1 LNFTLAL
8 LGGLVV
14 IAPGLTALALW
25 QLRSGQDGARRSELP
40 LTSVTA
46 LFVVLG
52 TSLLAHLLGYG
63 LIEAMRGAGTEL
75 GAYAAPPFRTQLQ
88 PNPYDAIIRLAEA
101 DRGGKATP
109 GDLLLFGY
117 AVLGEC
123 LLAGALV
130 ASRGLSIS
138 MSGLDIGNQ
147 GWVFQNIVKP
157 TRYGMKPIAYVLTVP
172 IGGETGL
179 GYRGVVVEARLG
191 ADGELKGLT
200 LADPDAFGYEV
211 AAPAHEG
218 ADFRISNSSRRA
230 LRGIL
235 NLEAAAIRNVLI
247 ETVPDDLLTDIDA
260 AISTADLSSEPSP
273 VGEAA

>member
-1 LNFTLAL
+1 MNFTLAL
-8 LGGLVV
+8 LGGLVL

-52 TSLLAHLLGYG
+52 TSIIAHVFGYS
-63 LIEAMRGAGTEL
+63 LIEAIRGASTEL
-75 GAYAAPPFRTQLQ
+75 AAHSVQPFKLPTP
-88 PNPYDAIIRLAEA
+88 PNPYDAIVRLAEA
-101 DRGGKATP
+101 EKDVKATP
-109 GDLLLFGY
+109 MELLLFGY
-117 AVLGEC
+117 VMLAEC
-123 LLAGALV
+123 ILAGALV

-138 MSGLDIGNQ
+138 MAGLDIGNQ

-172 IGGETGL
+172 VGGETGL
-179 GYRGVVVEARLG
+179 GYRCVVVEARLG

-211 AAPAHEG
+211 AAPEREG

-235 NLEAAAIRNVLI
+235 NLEASTIRNVLI

-260 AISTADLSSEPSP
+260 TIADAGDSETSQS
-273 VGEAA
+273 VGKAA